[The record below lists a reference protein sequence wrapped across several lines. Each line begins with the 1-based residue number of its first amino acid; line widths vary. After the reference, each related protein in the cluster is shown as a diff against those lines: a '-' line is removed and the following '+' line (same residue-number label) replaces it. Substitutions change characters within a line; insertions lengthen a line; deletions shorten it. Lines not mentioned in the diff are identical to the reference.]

1 MQGCHTCRIN
11 CSVKVFKALGMY
23 FSLSKM
29 KNWLRVVKMEG
40 GDQSNHELNLSH
52 WKLKKV
58 VAGCRA
64 GVRGTEQLC
73 RLTKI

>member
-11 CSVKVFKALGMY
+11 CSVKIFKALGMH

-29 KNWLRVVKMEG
+29 KNWLRAVEMEG

-52 WKLKKV
+52 WKLKKSGGWVQGRGQGYGAV
-58 VAGCRA
+58 VSAY
-64 GVRGTEQLC
+64 
-73 RLTKI
+73 